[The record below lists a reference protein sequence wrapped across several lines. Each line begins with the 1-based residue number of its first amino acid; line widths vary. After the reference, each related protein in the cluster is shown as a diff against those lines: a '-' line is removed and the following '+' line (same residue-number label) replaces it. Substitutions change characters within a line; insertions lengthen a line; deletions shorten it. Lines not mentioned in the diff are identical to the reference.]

1 MPFEEAL
8 KHIKNG
14 CRVARS
20 GWNGKGMWA
29 ALQRPDAG
37 SKMTLPY
44 IYMKTAKGEY
54 APWTPTQCDI
64 MAEDWVIVD

>member
-1 MPFEEAL
+1 MPFDEAL

-14 CRVARS
+14 HRVART
-20 GWNGKGMWA
+20 GWNTKGMWA
-29 ALQRPDAG
+29 ALQRPSTF

-44 IYMKTAKGEY
+44 IYMKTAKGDY

-64 MAEDWVIVD
+64 LAEDWRLV